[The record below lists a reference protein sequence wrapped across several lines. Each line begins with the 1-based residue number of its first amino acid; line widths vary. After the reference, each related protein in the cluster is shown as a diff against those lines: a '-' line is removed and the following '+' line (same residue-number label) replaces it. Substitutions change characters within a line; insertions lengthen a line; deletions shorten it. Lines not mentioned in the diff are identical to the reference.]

1 MRRRGLATRAPG
13 KITSQNPTS
22 QYWNGTSW
30 QAGATTVSATS
41 LAAGTWNWT
50 APALTTNGTYNGT
63 VKATDR
69 SGNNTSANLPFVF
82 DNTSPNTNTITTPG
96 ANAYYGNAPAVPAAW
111 GGSSADGTAGF
122 ANAAAVQITF
132 QNPSSQYWNGASW

>member
-22 QYWNGTSW
+22 QYWNGASW
-30 QAGATTVSATS
+30 QAGATTVSASS

-50 APALTTNGTYNGT
+50 APALTTNGTYNVT

-69 SGNNTSANLPFVF
+69 SGNNTSANFSFVF
-82 DNTSPNTNTITTPG
+82 DNTSPNTNTITTPA
-96 ANAYYGNAPAVPAAW
+96 ANAFYGGTTAFPTAW
-111 GGSSADGTAGF
+111 SGSVADATAGF

-132 QNPSSQYWNGASW
+132 KNPS